1 MFTCHIHCH
10 PWDLLDEGVDEVL
23 DRLQGQVG
31 ATGITLITAGDE
43 IELFRPHPGAEPR
56 IYRSSGGVYFQPNER
71 IYQATRL
78 KPPVWEQH
86 RKMDVLG
93 KISEHCADRQLDL
106 RSSISPL
113 SCKRLVS
120 KHPEAACKNAYG
132 IASRSAICPLNP
144 DVSEY
149 LLSLVRDLS
158 GYDDVSAIVL
168 EEIQR
173 PPATDPAPYVQ
184 ALAMFD
190 TEAVNL
196 LDFCFCESCLQAAD
210 RAGVDGQAALRCT
223 QAVLDRLCREETSDG
238 RGMEDLMAGNQP
250 IDQYLSWADAAWFEL
265 LGRIKDVSSKALILN
280 CGSVDSR
287 LLDLNIAPDLFG
299 FADTM
304 IIDTEDLESILSAL
318 SQGEV
323 MSGLVTPAS
332 VGHVELLLQMD
343 EGGIDEAPEVVR
355 ELTFAA
361 EAGTAGVNVTHY
373 GAIPDRQF
381 DWIRQGLRNARRLAA
396 P

>member
-1 MFTCHIHCH
+1 MFTCQIHCH

-56 IYRSSGGVYFQPNER
+56 IYRSSGGVYFQPSEQ

-106 RSSISPL
+106 RASISPL

-144 DVSEY
+144 DVGEY

-168 EEIQR
+168 DEIQR
-173 PPATDPAPYVQ
+173 PPATDPASYVQ

-190 TEAVNL
+190 AEAVILLNL
-196 LDFCFCESCLQAAD
+196 CFCESCLQAAD

-223 QAVLDRLCREETSDG
+223 QSVLDRLCREEAAEDRS
-238 RGMEDLMAGNQP
+238 MADLMAGNQP
-250 IDQYLSWADAAWFEL
+250 IDQYLNWADAAWFEL

-280 CGSVDSR
+280 CASVDSR
-287 LLDLNIAPDLFG
+287 LLDLSMAPDLFG

-323 MSGLVTPAS
+323 LSGLVTPAS
-332 VGHVELLLQMD
+332 VRQMELLLQMD
-343 EGGIDEAPEVVR
+343 EGSIDEAPEVVR
-355 ELTFAA
+355 QLTFAA
-361 EAGTAGVNVTHY
+361 EAGAAGVNVIHY
-373 GAIPDRQF
+373 GAILERQF
-381 DWIRQGLRNARRLAA
+381 DWIRQGLRNARRMAA